1 MLAYSAKQAHSG
13 RTLDLRNITARPPT
27 SSTSTGPPF
36 KTITENLTSGWNKL
50 KHGKLSADKPH
61 YGRRVGRYFVATT
74 LGDGF
79 TIGKR

>member
-13 RTLDLRNITARPPT
+13 RTLDLRNITAKPPT
-27 SSTSTGPPF
+27 SSTSTVHLL

-50 KHGKLSADKPH
+50 KHGKLSADRPH

-74 LGDGF
+74 LGNGF